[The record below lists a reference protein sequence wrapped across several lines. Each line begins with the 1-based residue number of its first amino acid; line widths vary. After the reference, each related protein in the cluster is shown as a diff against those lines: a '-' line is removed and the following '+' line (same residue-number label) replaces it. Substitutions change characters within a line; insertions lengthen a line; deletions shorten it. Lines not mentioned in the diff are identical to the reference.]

1 MTSTDQAR
9 PLPSRYMHRLSVS
22 LAALPLLLLPVACG
36 DDGPSKEDFIADG
49 DRICLDLR
57 RDTDAVEQPAPTA
70 PIQELSAYLEELTR
84 IAERALED
92 FEALEAPEDDQ
103 ALKDRMTET
112 LQAQIDQVEEAS
124 AAAEGGDAEAAGEA
138 LRRSEETGDEID
150 AELQRYGFEECGR
163 ED

>member
-1 MTSTDQAR
+1 
-9 PLPSRYMHRLSVS
+9 MHRLSVS

-49 DRICLDLR
+49 DRVCLDLR

-70 PIQELSAYLEELTR
+70 PIQELSAYLDELTP

-92 FEALEAPEDDQ
+92 FEALEAPEGDEG
-103 ALKDRMTET
+103 LKDRMTE
-112 LQAQIDQVEEAS
+112 
-124 AAAEGGDAEAAGEA
+124 A
-138 LRRSEETGDEID
+138 LRQSEETGDEID